1 MRKQKVA
8 WPFLFEEH
16 RPTPRTHRANSDQL
30 IVALLTL
37 WINYRN
43 SLAGGSSYC
52 GWRDLLWRQNLSRP
66 TVAASHTSTA
76 DSRYH
81 WWSHSCLPSPTFR
94 RYNQLTHKQV
104 ALLYPTLAFLSG
116 LNLELGLAFTRTK
129 LEAASLKLP
138 GKRIHWADIQ
148 TNIFYRLS
156 LTWCFIYFLSSVLRL
171 LDAFNFSELDQSVY
185 LRK

>member
-104 ALLYPTLAFLSG
+104 ALLYPTLAFRSG
-116 LNLELGLAFTRTK
+116 LNLELGLLAFRITNWKHKTGT
-129 LEAASLKLP
+129 AASLKLP
-138 GKRIHWADIQ
+138 GKRI
-148 TNIFYRLS
+148 TLS
-156 LTWCFIYFLSSVLRL
+156 WY
-171 LDAFNFSELDQSVY
+171 AN
-185 LRK
+185 